1 MTLARA
7 APRYFAT
14 AMTQHPLRG
23 RPPLSTAITNEC
35 PRNND
40 QLSEITIRGGPAVTL
55 PMIDAMG

>member
-23 RPPLSTAITNEC
+23 PATFDGDYQEC